1 MVVGEVEESSHR
13 RAAPG
18 CRQSATG
25 LWRVTRS
32 IGARPGG
39 VPIGKKPADAPSS
52 QHHRA
57 NNSLQGACS
66 RPEEL
71 SCVSCWVRSMNATTS
86 RAIPTRPSLSC
97 NTVMEAAM
105 NLSEP
110 DSHASA
116 LSASPRAPATAVSPA
131 GRPLAAACAVACA
144 MAGLGA
150 VVGHWWIEGVISN
163 PRMTP
168 TWPARSPMSRRAL
181 PTRCWRSM
189 PPTRSARPPDAVWV
203 DARFK
208 KHQLARLR
216 RPAGDAVRRR
226 VWCEGALP
234 RHGGR
239 VLGTDRCGAHAA
251 ARPWRP
257 CQWIKPAQR
266 LPVHIALN
274 QAELAAHPLRVG
286 ASMHVTVDVRTRA
299 GRDGLVSIQR
309 PLA

>member
-1 MVVGEVEESSHR
+1 
-13 RAAPG
+13 
-18 CRQSATG
+18 
-25 LWRVTRS
+25 
-32 IGARPGG
+32 
-39 VPIGKKPADAPSS
+39 
-52 QHHRA
+52 
-57 NNSLQGACS
+57 
-66 RPEEL
+66 
-71 SCVSCWVRSMNATTS
+71 
-86 RAIPTRPSLSC
+86 
-97 NTVMEAAM
+97 M

-150 VVGHWWIEGVISN
+150 VVGHWWIEGRHFESTDDAHVAGQIADVT
-163 PRMTP
+163 PRAADAVLAIDAPDTQ
-168 TWPARSPMSRRAL
+168 RE
-181 PTRCWRSM
+181 
-189 PPTRSARPPDAVWV
+189 PPDAVWV

-216 RPAGDAVRRR
+216 AGQPVTLYADAYGAKVRYHGTVAGFSARTGAALTPLPAH
-226 VWCEGALP
+226 GAL
-234 RHGGR
+234 
-239 VLGTDRCGAHAA
+239 
-251 ARPWRP
+251 